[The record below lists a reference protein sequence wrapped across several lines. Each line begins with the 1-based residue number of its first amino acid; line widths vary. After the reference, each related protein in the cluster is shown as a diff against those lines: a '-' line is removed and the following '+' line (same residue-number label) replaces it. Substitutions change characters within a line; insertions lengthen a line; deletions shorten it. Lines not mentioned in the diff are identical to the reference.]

1 MSAGEGLDEAA
12 KDAADI
18 AAFFKSGFHRNEDM
32 KAIDVLPILK
42 EKVAFLSGGRDRR
55 GGPVLTFP
63 ARSNHDRIR
72 PEDLRRLIA
81 YLATIPSEEVARHGF
96 TVIVDMRGSKW
107 DSIKPLLKILQESF
121 PSCIHVALIIKPDNF
136 WQKQRTNFGSSKFE
150 FETVMVSLEG
160 LSKIVDPSQLTA
172 DFEGSLEYNH
182 DDWIEVRLSF
192 ETFASDA
199 ARALARLEEL
209 QDTLSQRDLPRD
221 LEGARRLMEEHA
233 ALKKRATKASVEE
246 LDSQGRR
253 LLQRLQPQTAGGGS
267 SSESGYGN
275 RSGGA
280 SGDSNDHHHGFHTH
294 VDAHNLVAKVT
305 GLLDKLHGTRQNLQ
319 QLWHM
324 RKLKL
329 DQCFQLRLFEQDA
342 EKMFDWIMHN
352 KGLFLTSYTEIG
364 GNHQH
369 AVELQTQH
377 NHFAMNCMNVYVNIN
392 RIMSVGNRLL
402 ESGHYA
408 SQQIQQ
414 ISGQLEQEWKA
425 FAAALDERSTLLE
438 MSASFHQK
446 SDAYMTKVEP
456 WCKACGE
463 GELPSEL
470 QDLEDTIHHHQGLY
484 EHITTAYSEV
494 SQDGKS
500 LLDKLQ
506 RPLTPGSA
514 DSLMASANYSKAVHH
529 VLDIIHEVLHH
540 QRQLENIW
548 QHRKVRLHQRLQLCV
563 FQQDVQQVLDWIENH
578 GEAFLSK
585 HTGVGKSLHRAR
597 ALQKRHED
605 FEEVAQNTYT
615 NADKLLEAAEQLAQ
629 TGECDPEEI
638 YQAAHQL
645 EDRIQDFVRRVEQ
658 RKVLLDMS
666 VAFHT
671 HVKELWTWLEELQ
684 KELLDDVYAESVEAV
699 QDLIKRFGQ
708 QQQTTLQAT
717 VNVIKEGEDLIQQLR
732 DSAISSNK
740 TPHNS
745 SMAHIESVLQQLD
758 EAQGQMEELFQERKI
773 KLELFLQLRIF
784 ERDAIDIISDLESW
798 NEELSQQMSDFDT
811 EDLTL
816 AEQRLQHHA
825 DKALTMNNLTFD
837 VIHQGQELL
846 QYVTEVQASGVELL
860 CDRDVDMA
868 TRVQDLLEFLHEK
881 QQELDLAA
889 EQHRR
894 HLEQCVQLRHL
905 QAEVK
910 QVLGWIRNGESM
922 LNAGLITASSLQEA
936 EQLQKEHE
944 QFQHAIEKTH
954 QSALQVQQKAE
965 ALLQANHYD
974 MDMIRDCAEKV
985 ADHWQQLMLKM
996 EDRLKLVNASVAFY
1010 KTSEQVCSVLESLEQ
1025 EYKREED
1032 WCGGADKL
1040 GPNSESDHVTP
1051 MISKHLEQKEAFLK
1065 ACTLARRNAD
1075 VFLKY
1080 LHRNSVNM
1088 PGMLSHVKAP
1098 ETQVKNILNELLQR
1112 ENRVLHFWTM
1122 RKRRLDQCQQ
1132 YVVFERSAKQ
1142 ALEWIHDTGEFYLS
1156 THTSTGSSI
1165 HHTQELLK
1173 EHEEFQITAKQTKER
1188 VKLLIQLAD
1197 GFCDKGHAHALEIK
1211 KWVSSVDKRYRDFSL
1226 RMDKYRTCLET
1237 ALGISSDSNKASKE
1251 LQLDIIP
1258 ASAPGSEVKLRDAAH
1273 ELNEEK
1279 RKSARRKEFIMA
1291 ELIQTEKAYVR
1302 DLRECMDTYLWEMTS
1317 GVEEIPPGIVNKE
1330 HIIFGNMQDLYE
1342 FHHNIFLKEL
1352 EKYEQLPEDV
1362 GHCFVT
1368 WADKFQMYVNYC
1380 KNKPDSTQLI
1390 LEHAG
1395 AYFDEIQQRH
1405 RLANSIS
1412 SYLIKP
1418 VQRITKYQLLLK
1430 ELLTCCEEGKGEIK
1444 DGLEV
1449 MLSVPKK
1456 ANDAMHLSMLD
1467 GFDGNIDSQG
1477 ELILQESFQVWDPK
1491 TLIRKGRDRHLFLFE
1506 MSLVFSKEVKDSNG
1520 RSKYLYKSKLFTS
1533 ELGVTEHVEGDP
1545 CKFALWVGRTP
1556 TSDNKIVLKASSIEN
1571 KQDWIK
1577 HIREVIQERTAH
1589 LRGALKE
1596 PIHIPKATTAKH
1608 KGRRDGEEL
1617 DSQGDASSQPDTI
1630 SIASRTSQNTLDSD
1644 KLSGGCEL
1652 TVVIHDFMASNGG
1665 SSGEL
1670 TVRRGQTVEVLERLH
1685 DKPDWCL
1692 VRTTDRSPAQEGIVP
1707 CSMLCIAH
1715 SRSSMEMEGL
1725 FNHKDTLSVS
1735 SNDALQPGS
1744 SQTLGP
1750 HSSPGPKRPGNTLR
1764 KWLTSP
1770 VRRLS
1775 SGKADGHVKKLA
1787 HKHKKNREGAR
1798 KNMDTM
1804 HGSQK
1809 DSDDSAATP
1818 QDETLEERMRNEGL
1832 SSGTLSK
1839 SSSSGMQ
1846 SCGEEE
1852 GEEGAD
1858 AVPLPPPMAIQQHSL
1873 LQPDSQD
1880 DKGDHTHQVHIWTC
1894 GISGPNSTM
1903 SASRLSARPS
1913 SSETPSA
1920 AELVSA
1926 IEELVKS
1933 KMSLEDRPS
1942 SLSVEQ
1948 GDSSSPSLNPSDNS
1962 LLSSSSPIDEMDER
1976 KSGFFKR
1983 RHYVLLELVETERDY
1998 VRDLGSVVEGYMSR
2012 MKEEGVP
2019 DDMRGKDKIVFGNIH
2034 QIYDWHKDFFLG
2046 ELEKCLEDP
2055 DRLAPLFVK
2064 QERRLHMYIVYCQ
2077 NKPKSEHIVSEYID
2091 TYFEDLKQ
2099 RLGHRLQITDLLI
2112 KPVQRIMKYQLLLK
2126 DLFKISKKAG
2136 VDTTELEK
2144 AVEVMCVVPKRCNDM
2159 MNVGRLQGFEGK
2171 IVAQGRLLLQDTFMV
2186 SDQDGGLLSR
2196 MKERRVFLF
2205 EQIVIF
2211 SEPLDKK
2218 KGFST
2223 PGYLFKNSI
2232 KVSWLGLEENA
2243 EDPCKF
2249 TLTSRSSSGN
2259 VERYTLHSTS
2269 PGVSQVWVHQVSQI
2283 LENQRN
2289 FLNALTS
2296 PIEYQRNHVGGGGPG
2311 GPPSSSSSSTG
2322 LPGGSSSNSTSGIG
2336 GGGGGGGS
2344 GGSGSSSSSL
2354 CGPRSRPSR
2363 IPQPSSRLPQPVHH
2377 HHPPGPE
2384 GPDRSAGMWS
2394 PCHPQSHP
2402 SNSYTDSTTNGELL
2416 ATEVPKMR
2424 RMENPHGSN
2433 NNSNRPSGNME
2444 ASVRSSLGS
2453 YDEAHKP
2460 LIPQMAVAP
2469 LNLALKSPRVGTVS
2483 PLISPHSP
2491 GEGGGGK
2498 EVFVPS
2504 SPAHKGTSFWASVPA
2519 MPPALSSRPGSFS
2532 YPSDNGGGGDSL
2544 GRGSHGTPSH
2554 HRHSTHS
2561 KDIDRMSTCSST
2573 SEQSINSTQSNGS
2586 ESSSSSSVSTMLVT
2600 QDYVAVKEDE
2610 ISVVQGEVVQM
2621 LASNQQNMFL
2631 VYRAANEHCPAAEG
2645 WIPGYVLGHTSSSVT
2660 PEHPEGTIKKSLS
2673 WHTALRI
2680 RRKSE
2685 KRDKEGR
2692 KLENGYRKSQDSLA
2706 NKVSVKLL
2714 NPNFIHDA
2722 PPEFLIPVSD
2732 VACES
2737 GDSVTLRCRVCGRPR
2752 ATIIWRGPDNNT
2764 LSNNGH
2770 YSITYSET
2778 EEATLRI
2785 LGVSVEDS
2793 GLYTCVATNAAGS
2806 VTSSASLRVSG
2817 TPDDGSEVLWKSSF
2831 ESHYT
2836 EITELGRGRF
2846 SVTKRCDQRGSKRT
2860 IAAKQVNKK
2869 LLRRE
2874 QVLQEIRL
2882 LQTLDHPNLVGL
2894 LDTYETTNSYILVLE
2909 MADQGRFLDYIVSWG
2924 NLTEEKVALYLRD
2937 ILEALHY
2944 LHSWRIAHLDLK
2956 PENIVVEHASS
2967 QPVIKLT
2974 DFGDAVQLSPSS
2986 SHIHPLLGSP
2996 EFSAPELVLGQPAS
3010 LMSDLW
3016 SLGVVTYVVLSGASP
3031 FLDESLEETCLN
3043 ICRLDFSFP
3052 DDYFQGVSAA
3062 ARDFVCLL
3070 LQSEPERR
3078 PSAAI
3083 CLQEPWL
3090 QPRGAMHRDGGQ
3102 PQGLPPSPNSHMS
3115 HLDTSRLIS
3124 FIERRKHQNDVRPI
3138 GTIKAFLHSRLLNH
3152 I

>member
-1 MSAGEGLDEAA
+1 MFVFSSVFL
-12 KDAADI
+12 
-18 AAFFKSGFHRNEDM
+18 GFHRNEDM

-55 GGPVLTFP
+55 GGPILTFP

-160 LSKIVDPSQLTA
+160 LTKIVDPSQLTA

-199 ARALARLEEL
+199 TRALARLEEL
-209 QDTLSQRDLPRD
+209 QETLSQRDLPRD

-246 LDSQGRR
+246 LDTQGRR
-253 LLQRLQPQTAGGGS
+253 LLQRLQSQIAGGGS
-267 SSESGYGN
+267 I
-275 RSGGA
+275 
-280 SGDSNDHHHGFHTH
+280 
-294 VDAHNLVAKVT
+294 T

-446 SDAYMTKVEP
+446 ADQYMSKVEP

-1173 EHEEFQITAKQTKER
+1173 EHEDFQITAKQTKER

-1237 ALGISSDSNKASKE
+1237 ALGISSDSNKASKD

-1258 ASAPGSEVKLRDAAH
+1258 ATAPGSEVKLRDAAH

-1395 AYFDEIQQRH
+1395 PYFDEIQQRH

-1520 RSKYLYKSKLFTS
+1520 HSKYLYKSKLFTS

-1556 TSDNKIVLKASSIEN
+1556 TSDNKIVLKVCSVNCLRQGVTIFMIL
-1571 KQDWIK
+1571 IK
-1577 HIREVIQERTAH
+1577 YTLNMIVSNFCLQSLKCIYLFVIDFCSLLPFQ
-1589 LRGALKE
+1589 
-1596 PIHIPKATTAKH
+1596 
-1608 KGRRDGEEL
+1608 
-1617 DSQGDASSQPDTI
+1617 
-1630 SIASRTSQNTLDSD
+1630 
-1644 KLSGGCEL
+1644 LSGGCEL
-1652 TVVIHDFMASNGG
+1652 TVVIHDFVASNGG

-1787 HKHKKNREGAR
+1787 HKHKKNRDGTR
-1798 KNMDTM
+1798 KNMDTIS
-1804 HGSQK
+1804 GSQK

-1880 DKGDHTHQVHIWTC
+1880 EK
-1894 GISGPNSTM
+1894 
-1903 SASRLSARPS
+1903 SASRLSARPN

-1962 LLSSSSPIDEMDER
+1962 LLSSSSPIDELDER
-1976 KSGFFKR
+1976 KSGFLKR

-2099 RLGHRLQITDLLI
+2099 RLGHRLQVTDLLI

-2126 DLFKISKKAG
+2126 DLLKVSKKAG
-2136 VDTTELEK
+2136 VETTELEK

-2159 MNVGRLQGFEGK
+2159 MNVGRLQGFDGK

-2243 EDPCKF
+2243 DDPCKF

-2259 VERYTLHSTS
+2259 LERYTLHSMS
-2269 PGVSQVWVHQVSQI
+2269 PGVSQVWIHQVGQI

-2289 FLNALTS
+2289 FLN
-2296 PIEYQRNHVGGGGPG
+2296 EYQRNHVGGSGPG
-2311 GPPSSSSSSTG
+2311 GPPSSSSSNSGG
-2322 LPGGSSSNSTSGIG
+2322 LPGGSSSNSTANMG

-2344 GGSGSSSSSL
+2344 GGSGGSSSSL

-2384 GPDRSAGMWS
+2384 GPDRSAGMWL
-2394 PCHPQSHP
+2394 PCHPQSLP
-2402 SNSYTDSTTNGELL
+2402 SNPYSDLTINGELL
-2416 ATEVPKMR
+2416 APDKLQTA
-2424 RMENPHGSN
+2424 G
-2433 NNSNRPSGNME
+2433 
-2444 ASVRSSLGS
+2444 
-2453 YDEAHKP
+2453 
-2460 LIPQMAVAP
+2460 IPQMAVAP
-2469 LNLALKSPRVGTVS
+2469 LNLPLKSPRIGTVA
-2483 PLISPHSP
+2483 PLITPQSP
-2491 GEGGGGK
+2491 GGGGGK
-2498 EVFVPS
+2498 EAFVSS
-2504 SPAHKGTSFWASVPA
+2504 SPAHKGNTFWAMVPGG
-2519 MPPALSSRPGSFS
+2519 PPSQASRPGSFS
-2532 YPSDNGGGGDSL
+2532 YPSDSVAGGESL

-2573 SEQSINSTQSNGS
+2573 SEQSIQSTQSNGS
-2586 ESSSSSSVSTMLVT
+2586 ETSSSSSVSTMLVT

-2645 WIPGYVLGHTSSSVT
+2645 WIPGFVLGHTSSSTT
-2660 PEHPEGTIKKSLS
+2660 PEVPEGTIKKSLS

-2692 KLENGYRKSQDSLA
+2692 KTENGYRKSQDSLA

-2714 NPNFIHDA
+2714 NPNFIYDA
-2722 PPEFLIPVSD
+2722 SPEFLIPVSD
-2732 VACES
+2732 VACEN
-2737 GDSVTLRCRVCGRPR
+2737 GDSVTLWCKVCGRPR
-2752 ATIIWRGPDNNT
+2752 ATVTWRGPENTT
-2764 LSNNGH
+2764 LSSNGH
-2770 YSITYSET
+2770 YSITFSET
-2778 EEATLRI
+2778 GEAALHI

-2793 GLYTCVATNAAGS
+2793 GVYTCVATNVAGS

-2817 TPDDGSEVLWKSSF
+2817 ETFLWKGSF

-2860 IAAKQVNKK
+2860 VAAKHVNKK

-2874 QVLQEIRL
+2874 QVVQEIRL
-2882 LQTLDHPNLVGL
+2882 LQTLDHPNLVKL
-2894 LDTYETTNSYILVLE
+2894 LDTYETANSYVLVLE
-2909 MADQGRFLDYIVSWG
+2909 MADQGRFMDYIVSWG

-2944 LHSWRIAHLDLK
+2944 LHGWGIAHLDLK
-2956 PENIVVEHASS
+2956 PENIVVEHASC

-2974 DFGDAVQLSPSS
+2974 DFGDAAQLSPPSPY
-2986 SHIHPLLGSP
+2986 IHPLLGSP
-2996 EFSAPELVLGQPAS
+2996 EFSAPEIVLGQPAS

-3016 SLGVVTYVVLSGASP
+3016 SLGVVTYVILSGASP

-3052 DDYFQGVSAA
+3052 EDYFQGVSPA
-3062 ARDFVCLL
+3062 ARDFVRLL
-3070 LQSEPERR
+3070 LQGEPERR
-3078 PSAAI
+3078 PSAAA

-3090 QPRGAMHRDGGQ
+3090 LPRA
-3102 PQGLPPSPNSHMS
+3102 

-3138 GTIKAFLHSRLLNH
+3138 GTIKAFLQSRLANH

>member
-1 MSAGEGLDEAA
+1 GGE
-12 KDAADI
+12 
-18 AAFFKSGFHRNEDM
+18 GFHRNEDM
-32 KAIDVLPILK
+32 KAIEVLPILK

-72 PEDLRRLIA
+72 QEDLRRLIA
-81 YLATIPSEEVARHGF
+81 YLAGIPSEEVSRHGF

-121 PSCIHVALIIKPDNF
+121 PSCIHIALIIKPDNF

-150 FETVMVSLEG
+150 FETIMVSLEG
-160 LSKIVDPSQLTA
+160 LTKVVDPSQLTP
-172 DFEGSLEYNH
+172 DFEGSLDYDHEE
-182 DDWIEVRLSF
+182 WIEVRVAF
-192 ETFASDA
+192 EDFMSNA
-199 ARALARLEEL
+199 ARILSRLEEL
-209 QDTLSQRDLPRD
+209 QDLVSQRELPSDLD
-221 LEGARRLMEEHA
+221 GSRRAMEEHA
-233 ALKKRATKASVEE
+233 SLKKKVTKAPVEE
-246 LDSQGRR
+246 LDAEGQR
-253 LLQRLQPQTAGGGS
+253 LLQRIQGGEKG
-267 SSESGYGN
+267 
-275 RSGGA
+275 R
-280 SGDSNDHHHGFHTH
+280 GDIQGL
-294 VDAHNLVAKVT
+294 APKVQA
-305 GLLDKLHGTRQNLQ
+305 LLDKLHATRQHLHQ
-319 QLWHM
+319 SWHM
-324 RKLKL
+324 RKVKL
-329 DQCFQLRLFEQDA
+329 DQCFQLRLFQQDA
-342 EKMFDWIMHN
+342 EKMFDWIVHN
-352 KGLFLTSYTEIG
+352 KGLFLTTYTEIG
-364 GNHQH
+364 PNHQH
-369 AVELQTQH
+369 VLELQTQH
-377 NHFAMNCMNVYVNIN
+377 NHFAMNCMNVYVNIS

-408 SQQIQQ
+408 TQQIQQ

-425 FAAALDERSTLLE
+425 FAAALDERSTLLD
-438 MSASFHQK
+438 MSANFHQK
-446 SDAYMTKVEP
+446 TDQYMSNMDS

-494 SQDGKS
+494 SQDGKA

-514 DSLMASANYSKAVHH
+514 DSLTSSANYSKAVHH

-548 QHRKVRLHQRLQLCV
+548 QHRKLRLHQRLQLCV

-671 HVKELWTWLEELQ
+671 HSKELWTWLEELQ

-699 QDLIKRFGQ
+699 QELIKRFGQ
-708 QQQTTLQAT
+708 QQQTTLQVT

-758 EAQGQMEELFQERKI
+758 EAQAQMEELFQERKI

-784 ERDAIDIISDLESW
+784 ERDAIDVISDLESW
-798 NEELSQQMSDFDT
+798 NEELSQQMNEFDT

-825 DKALTMNNLTFD
+825 DKALTMNNLTFH

-868 TRVQDLLEFLHEK
+868 TRVQDLLDFLHEK
-881 QQELDLAA
+881 QQELDAAA

-936 EQLQKEHE
+936 EQLQREHE

-985 ADHWQQLMLKM
+985 ASHWQQLMLKM

-1032 WCGGADKL
+1032 WCGGIDKL
-1040 GPNSESDHVTP
+1040 GPNSESDHVMP

-1088 PGMLSHVKAP
+1088 PGMLAHVKAP
-1098 ETQVKNILNELLQR
+1098 EQQVKNILNELLQR

-1156 THTSTGSSI
+1156 THTSTGSTI

-1197 GFCDKGHAHALEIK
+1197 GFCEKGHSHASEIQ
-1211 KWVSSVDKRYRDFSL
+1211 KWIASVDKRYRDFSL
-1226 RMDKYRTCLET
+1226 RMDKYRSCLEK
-1237 ALGISSDSNKASKE
+1237 ALGLSTDSNKASKD

-1258 ASAPGSEVKLRDAAH
+1258 ASAPGAEVKFRDANH

-1291 ELIQTEKAYVR
+1291 ELIQTEKTYVR
-1302 DLRECMDTYLWEMTS
+1302 DLRECMDTYLWEMSS

-1330 HIIFGNMQDLYE
+1330 HIIFGNMQDLLE

-1352 EKYEQLPEDV
+1352 EKYEQLPEEL

-1368 WADKFQMYVNYC
+1368 WADKFRMYVNYC

-1395 AYFDEIQQRH
+1395 TYFDEIQQRH
-1405 RLANSIS
+1405 RLANSLS

-1456 ANDAMHLSMLD
+1456 ANDAMHLSMLE
-1467 GFDGNIDSQG
+1467 GFDENIESQG

-1491 TLIRKGRDRHLFLFE
+1491 TLIRKGRERHLFLFE
-1506 MSLVFSKEVKDSNG
+1506 MSLIFSKDVKDSNG
-1520 RSKYLYKSKLFTS
+1520 RSKYLYKSKLMTS
-1533 ELGVTEHVEGDP
+1533 QLGVTEHVEGDP
-1545 CKFALWVGRTP
+1545 CKFALWLGRTP
-1556 TSDNKIVLKASSIEN
+1556 TSDNKIVLKASCIEN

-1577 HIREVIQERTAH
+1577 HVREVIQERTIL

-1596 PIHIPKATTAKH
+1596 PIHIPKATATKH
-1608 KGRRDGEEL
+1608 KGKRDGEDL

-1644 KLSGGCEL
+1644 KLSSGSEL
-1652 TVVIHDFMASNGG
+1652 TVVIHDFMASNG
-1665 SSGEL
+1665 SEL
-1670 TVRRGQTVEVLERLH
+1670 TVRRGQTVELVERPQ

-1692 VRTTDRSPAQEGIVP
+1692 VRTTDRSPAQEGLVP
-1707 CSMLCIAH
+1707 SSMLCIAH
-1715 SRSSMEMEGL
+1715 SRSSMEMEGI
-1725 FNHKDTLSVS
+1725 FNHKGKIESFLFPADWLFHSLTMFIFYFFLSIS
-1735 SNDALQPGS
+1735 LSRFLLS
-1744 SQTLGP
+1744 SQ
-1750 HSSPGPKRPGNTLR
+1750 
-1764 KWLTSP
+1764 
-1770 VRRLS
+1770 
-1775 SGKADGHVKKLA
+1775 
-1787 HKHKKNREGAR
+1787 
-1798 KNMDTM
+1798 
-1804 HGSQK
+1804 
-1809 DSDDSAATP
+1809 
-1818 QDETLEERMRNEGL
+1818 RMRNEGL

-1852 GEEGAD
+1852 GEEGPD
-1858 AVPLPPPMAIQQHSL
+1858 SVPLPPPMAIQQHSL
-1873 LQPDSQD
+1873 LHQDSQE
-1880 DKGDHTHQVHIWTC
+1880 DKAT
-1894 GISGPNSTM
+1894 
-1903 SASRLSARPS
+1903 SRLSGRPS

-1942 SLSVEQ
+1942 SLLVER
-1948 GDSSSPSLNPSDNS
+1948 GDSSSPSFNPSDNS
-1962 LLSSSSPIDEMDER
+1962 FLSSSSPIDEMGER
-1976 KSGFFKR
+1976 KTGFLKR

-1998 VRDLGSVVEGYMSR
+1998 VRDLGAVVEGYMSR
-2012 MKEEGVP
+2012 MREEGVP
-2019 DDMRGKDKIVFGNIH
+2019 DDMKGKDKIVFGNIQ

-2055 DRLAPLFVK
+2055 DRLAPLFIR

-2126 DLFKISKKAG
+2126 DFLKFSKKAG
-2136 VDTTELEK
+2136 LDTVESEK

-2159 MNVGRLQGFEGK
+2159 MNVGRLQGFDGK

-2218 KGFST
+2218 KGFSM

-2232 KVSWLGLEENA
+2232 KVSWLGLEESPDN
-2243 EDPCKF
+2243 DPCKF
-2249 TLTSRSSSGN
+2249 ILTSRSSTGSTEHY
-2259 VERYTLHSTS
+2259 VLHSS
-2269 PGVSQVWVHQVSQI
+2269 NRAVCQAWIQQISSI

-2296 PIEYQRNHVGGGGPG
+2296 PIEYQRNHVGASGLGG
-2311 GPPSSSSSSTG
+2311 PSSSG
-2322 LPGGSSSNSTSGIG
+2322 LPGGSSSSAMGPSC
-2336 GGGGGGGS
+2336 GS
-2344 GGSGSSSSSL
+2344 
-2354 CGPRSRPSR
+2354 RSRASR
-2363 IPQPSSRLPQPVHH
+2363 IPQPSSRLPQPVQHH
-2377 HHPPGPE
+2377 HAPA
-2384 GPDRSAGMWS
+2384 PDDHTSGTC
-2394 PCHPQSHP
+2394 PLPDQ
-2402 SNSYTDSTTNGELL
+2402 DLNGEVPRMRVLESTL
-2416 ATEVPKMR
+2416 KELREDTQSGTPIPRAT
-2424 RMENPHGSN
+2424 
-2433 NNSNRPSGNME
+2433 
-2444 ASVRSSLGS
+2444 
-2453 YDEAHKP
+2453 
-2460 LIPQMAVAP
+2460 VAP
-2469 LNLALKSPRVGTVS
+2469 LSLPLTKPRLKVPLPTLS
-2483 PLISPHSP
+2483 PLNPQNFTVQKGSP
-2491 GEGGGGK
+2491 
-2498 EVFVPS
+2498 
-2504 SPAHKGTSFWASVPA
+2504 FWAS
-2519 MPPALSSRPGSFS
+2519 MPVSPTGRPGS
-2532 YPSDNGGGGDSL
+2532 YTEQSDTLSRNQCQT
-2544 GRGSHGTPSH
+2544 R
-2554 HRHSTHS
+2554 RHSTHS
-2561 KDIDRMSTCSST
+2561 KELDRISTCSST
-2573 SEQSINSTQSNGS
+2573 SEQSLHSTHSNGS

-2600 QDYVAVKEDE
+2600 QDYVALKEDE
-2610 ISVVQGEVVQM
+2610 ISVYQGEVVQT

-2631 VYRAANEHCPAAEG
+2631 VFRAATEQGPAAEG
-2645 WIPGYVLGHTSSSVT
+2645 WIPGYVLGHTST
-2660 PEHPEGTIKKSLS
+2660 IIPDYPDGTLKKSSS
-2673 WHTALRI
+2673 WHTALRV

-2685 KRDKEGR
+2685 KREKEGR
-2692 KLENGYRKSQDSLA
+2692 KESKPENGYRKSRDGPA
-2706 NKVSVKLL
+2706 NKLL
-2714 NPNFIHDA
+2714 NPNYIYDV
-2722 PPEFLIPVSD
+2722 PPEFVIPLSEVVCD
-2732 VACES
+2732 R
-2737 GDSVTLRCRVCGRPR
+2737 GDSVTLRCKICGQPKASVC
-2752 ATIIWRGPDNNT
+2752 WRGPDQST
-2764 LSNNGH
+2764 LSNGGRYTLTH
-2770 YSITYSET
+2770 SET
-2778 EEATLRI
+2778 GEVTLRI
-2785 LGVSVEDS
+2785 SPAILDDS
-2793 GLYTCVATNAAGS
+2793 GTYTCIASNDVGS
-2806 VTSSASLRVSG
+2806 VTSTAYLRVLG
-2817 TPDDGSEVLWKSSF
+2817 TSCDGILWKDNF
-2831 ESHYT
+2831 ESLYT
-2836 EITELGRGRF
+2836 EVMELGRGRF
-2846 SVTKRCDQRGSKRT
+2846 AVTKWCEQRGNRRSV
-2860 IAAKQVNKK
+2860 AAKLVNKK
-2869 LLRRE
+2869 LMRRE
-2874 QVLQEIRL
+2874 HVVQELGVLQC
-2882 LQTLDHPNLVGL
+2882 LQHPHLVGL
-2894 LDTYETTNSYILVLE
+2894 LDTYETPASYVLILE
-2909 MADQGRFLDYIVSWG
+2909 IADQGRLLDYIVSWG
-2924 NLTEEKVALYLRD
+2924 NLTEEKVSLYLRD

-2944 LHSWRIAHLDLK
+2944 LHTCRIAHLDLK
-2956 PENIVVEHASS
+2956 PENVLIEQTSN
-2967 QPVIKLT
+2967 QPLVKLT
-2974 DFGDAVQLSPSS
+2974 DFGDAAHLSNTPY
-2986 SHIHPLLGSP
+2986 IHPLLGSP
-2996 EFSAPELVLGQPAS
+2996 EFSAPELVLGEPAA
-3010 LMSDLW
+3010 LASDLW
-3016 SLGVVTYVVLSGASP
+3016 SLGVLAYVMLSGASP
-3031 FLDESLEETCLN
+3031 FLDESVEETCLN

-3052 DDYFQGVSAA
+3052 EDYFRSVSQA
-3062 ARDFVCLL
+3062 ARDFVCDL
-3070 LQSEPERR
+3070 LQGEPCRR
-3078 PSAAI
+3078 PSAQV
-3083 CLQEPWL
+3083 CLREEPWL
-3090 QPRGAMHRDGGQ
+3090 QPNAASGAA
-3102 PQGLPPSPNSHMS
+3102 

-3124 FIERRKHQNDVRPI
+3124 FIERRKHQNDLRPVASFR
-3138 GTIKAFLHSRLLNH
+3138 AFLRSRLLSQT
-3152 I
+3152 

>member
-1 MSAGEGLDEAA
+1 MSSGEGEDTSKE
-12 KDAADI
+12 AADI
-18 AAFFKSGFHRNEDM
+18 AAFFKSECSLQKCEPKLELPNHPGFHRNEDM
-32 KAIDVLPILK
+32 KAVEVLPILK

-72 PEDLRRLIA
+72 QEDLRRLIG
-81 YLATIPSEEVARHGF
+81 YLAGIPSEEVSRHGF

-150 FETVMVSLEG
+150 FETIMVSLEG
-160 LSKIVDPSQLTA
+160 LTKVVDPSQLTP
-172 DFEGSLEYNH
+172 DFEGSLDYDHEE
-182 DDWIEVRLSF
+182 WIEVRVAF
-192 ETFASDA
+192 EEFTSNA
-199 ARALARLEEL
+199 ARILSRLEEL
-209 QDTLSQRDLPRD
+209 QDSVSQRELPSDLD
-221 LEGARRLMEEHA
+221 GSRRAIEEHA
-233 ALKKRATKASVEE
+233 SLKKKVTKAPVEE
-246 LDSQGRR
+246 LDTEGQH
-253 LLQRLQPQTAGGGS
+253 LLQRIQCGEKG
-267 SSESGYGN
+267 
-275 RSGGA
+275 R
-280 SGDSNDHHHGFHTH
+280 GDIQGL
-294 VDAHNLVAKVT
+294 APKVQA
-305 GLLDKLHGTRQNLQ
+305 LLDKLHATRQHLHQ
-319 QLWHM
+319 SWHM
-324 RKLKL
+324 RKVKL
-329 DQCFQLRLFEQDA
+329 DQCFQLRLFQQDA
-342 EKMFDWIMHN
+342 EKMFDWIVHN
-352 KGLFLTSYTEIG
+352 KGLFLTTYTEIG
-364 GNHQH
+364 ANHQH
-369 AVELQTQH
+369 VLELQTQH
-377 NHFAMNCMNVYVNIN
+377 NHFAMNCMNVYVNIS

-408 SQQIQQ
+408 TQQIQQ

-438 MSASFHQK
+438 MSANFHQK
-446 SDAYMTKVEP
+446 TDQYMSNMDS

-484 EHITTAYSEV
+484 EHITAAYSEV
-494 SQDGKS
+494 SQDGKA

-514 DSLMASANYSKAVHH
+514 DSLTASANYSKAVHH

-548 QHRKVRLHQRLQLCV
+548 QHRKLRLHQRLQLCV

-671 HVKELWTWLEELQ
+671 HSKELWTWLEELQ

-699 QDLIKRFGQ
+699 QELIKRFGQ
-708 QQQTTLQAT
+708 QQQTTLQVT

-758 EAQGQMEELFQERKI
+758 EAQAQMEELFQERKI

-784 ERDAIDIISDLESW
+784 ERDAIDVISDLESW
-798 NEELSQQMSDFDT
+798 NEELSQQMNEFDT

-825 DKALTMNNLTFD
+825 DKALTMNNLTFH

-868 TRVQDLLEFLHEK
+868 TRVQDLLDFLHEK
-881 QQELDLAA
+881 QQELDAAA

-936 EQLQKEHE
+936 EQLQREHE

-974 MDMIRDCAEKV
+974 MDMIRECAEKV
-985 ADHWQQLMLKM
+985 ASHWQQLMLKM

-1032 WCGGADKL
+1032 WCGGTDKL

-1051 MISKHLEQKEAFLK
+1051 MVSKHLEQKEAFLK

-1088 PGMLSHVKAP
+1088 PGMLAHVKAP
-1098 ETQVKNILNELLQR
+1098 EQQVKNILNELLQR

-1156 THTSTGSSI
+1156 THTSKGSTI

-1173 EHEEFQITAKQTKER
+1173 EHEDFQITAKQTKER

-1197 GFCDKGHAHALEIK
+1197 GFCEKGHAHANEIQ
-1211 KWVSSVDKRYRDFSL
+1211 KWVASVDKRYRDFSL
-1226 RMDKYRTCLET
+1226 RMDKYRSCLEK
-1237 ALGISSDSNKASKE
+1237 ALGLSTDSNKASKD

-1258 ASAPGSEVKLRDAAH
+1258 ASAPGAEVKLRDANH

-1368 WADKFQMYVNYC
+1368 WADKFRMYVNYC

-1395 AYFDEIQQRH
+1395 TYFDEIQQRH

-1456 ANDAMHLSMLD
+1456 ANDAMHLSMLE
-1467 GFDGNIDSQG
+1467 GFDENIESQG

-1491 TLIRKGRDRHLFLFE
+1491 TLIRKGRERHLFLFE
-1506 MSLVFSKEVKDSNG
+1506 MSLIFSKDVKDSNG
-1520 RSKYLYKSKLFTS
+1520 RSKYLYKSKLMTS

-1556 TSDNKIVLKASSIEN
+1556 TSDKIVLKASCIEN

-1577 HIREVIQERTAH
+1577 HVREVIQERTIH

-1596 PIHIPKATTAKH
+1596 PIPIPKATATKH
-1608 KGRRDGEEL
+1608 KGKRDGEDL

-1644 KLSGGCEL
+1644 KLSGGSEL
-1652 TVVIHDFMASNGG
+1652 TVVIHDFMASNG
-1665 SSGEL
+1665 SEL
-1670 TVRRGQTVEVLERLH
+1670 TVRRGQTVELVERPQ

-1692 VRTTDRSPAQEGIVP
+1692 VRTTDRSPAQEGLVP
-1707 CSMLCIAH
+1707 SSMLCIAH
-1715 SRSSMEMEGL
+1715 SRSSMEMEGI

-1735 SNDALQPGS
+1735 SNEGGLSGSATLQPGHL
-1744 SQTLGP
+1744 Q
-1750 HSSPGPKRPGNTLR
+1750 SSPGPKRPGNTLR

-1787 HKHKKNREGAR
+1787 HKHKKSRDVR
-1798 KNMDTM
+1798 KNAEA
-1804 HGSQK
+1804 GSQK

-1852 GEEGAD
+1852 GEEGPD
-1858 AVPLPPPMAIQQHSL
+1858 SVPLPPPMAIQQHSL
-1873 LQPDSQD
+1873 LHQDSQE
-1880 DKGDHTHQVHIWTC
+1880 DKATSH
-1894 GISGPNSTM
+1894 
-1903 SASRLSARPS
+1903 LRPS
-1913 SSETPSA
+1913 TSETPSA

-1942 SLSVEQ
+1942 SLPVQ
-1948 GDSSSPSLNPSDNS
+1948 RGDSTSPSCNPSDNS

-1976 KSGFFKR
+1976 KTGFLKR

-1998 VRDLGSVVEGYMSR
+1998 VRDLGAVVEGYMSR

-2019 DDMRGKDKIVFGNIH
+2019 DDMKGKDKIVFGNIH
-2034 QIYDWHKDFFLG
+2034 QIYDWHKDLFLG

-2055 DRLAPLFVK
+2055 DRLAPLFIR

-2126 DLFKISKKAG
+2126 DFLKFSKKAG
-2136 VDTTELEK
+2136 LDTVEIEK

-2159 MNVGRLQGFEGK
+2159 MNVGRLQGFDGK

-2218 KGFST
+2218 KGFSM

-2232 KVSWLGLEENA
+2232 KVSWLGLEESPDN
-2243 EDPCKF
+2243 DPCKF
-2249 TLTSRSSSGN
+2249 VLTSRSSAGSTEHY
-2259 VERYTLHSTS
+2259 VLHSS
-2269 PGVSQVWVHQVSQI
+2269 NRAVCLAWIQQISSI

-2296 PIEYQRNHVGGGGPG
+2296 PIEYQRNHVGASGLGG
-2311 GPPSSSSSSTG
+2311 PSSSG
-2322 LPGGSSSNSTSGIG
+2322 LPGGSSSSAMVPSC
-2336 GGGGGGGS
+2336 GS
-2344 GGSGSSSSSL
+2344 
-2354 CGPRSRPSR
+2354 RSRTSR
-2363 IPQPSSRLPQPVHH
+2363 IPQPSSRLPQPVQHH
-2377 HHPPGPE
+2377 HHAPA
-2384 GPDRSAGMWS
+2384 PDDRTSGMCPLPDQDLNGQVPRMRVLES
-2394 PCHPQSHP
+2394 PLKELREEAQSGTP
-2402 SNSYTDSTTNGELL
+2402 IPR
-2416 ATEVPKMR
+2416 AT
-2424 RMENPHGSN
+2424 
-2433 NNSNRPSGNME
+2433 
-2444 ASVRSSLGS
+2444 
-2453 YDEAHKP
+2453 
-2460 LIPQMAVAP
+2460 VAP
-2469 LNLALKSPRVGTVS
+2469 MSLTQTKPRLRVPSPILS
-2483 PLISPHSP
+2483 PLNPQNFTVQKGSP
-2491 GEGGGGK
+2491 
-2498 EVFVPS
+2498 
-2504 SPAHKGTSFWASVPA
+2504 FWAS
-2519 MPPALSSRPGSFS
+2519 MPVSPTGRPGS
-2532 YPSDNGGGGDSL
+2532 YTEQSDTLSRNQCQT
-2544 GRGSHGTPSH
+2544 R
-2554 HRHSTHS
+2554 RHSTHF
-2561 KDIDRMSTCSST
+2561 KELDHISTCSST
-2573 SEQSINSTQSNGS
+2573 SEQSLHSTHSNGS

-2600 QDYVAVKEDE
+2600 QDYVALKEDE
-2610 ISVVQGEVVQM
+2610 ISVYQGEVVQI

-2631 VYRAANEHCPAAEG
+2631 VFRAATEQGPAAEG
-2645 WIPGYVLGHTSSSVT
+2645 WIPGYVLGHTST
-2660 PEHPEGTIKKSLS
+2660 FIPDYADGTLKKSSS

-2692 KLENGYRKSQDSLA
+2692 KESKSENGYRKSRDGSA

-2714 NPNFIHDA
+2714 NPNYIYDA
-2722 PPEFLIPVSD
+2722 VPPEFVVPLIEVVCD
-2732 VACES
+2732 R
-2737 GDSVTLRCRVCGRPR
+2737 GDSVTLRCKICGQPKASVC
-2752 ATIIWRGPDNNT
+2752 WRGPDQST
-2764 LSNNGH
+2764 LSNGGRYTLTH
-2770 YSITYSET
+2770 SET
-2778 EEATLRI
+2778 GEVTLRI
-2785 LGVSVEDS
+2785 SPASLDDS
-2793 GLYTCVATNAAGS
+2793 GTYTCIASNDVGS
-2806 VTSSASLRVSG
+2806 VTSSAYLRVLG
-2817 TPDDGSEVLWKSSF
+2817 TSCDGILWKENF

-2836 EITELGRGRF
+2836 EVMELGRGRF
-2846 SVTKRCDQRGSKRT
+2846 AVTKWCEQRGSRRSV
-2860 IAAKQVNKK
+2860 AAKLVNKK
-2869 LLRRE
+2869 LMRRE
-2874 QVLQEIRL
+2874 QVVQELGVLQC
-2882 LQTLDHPNLVGL
+2882 LQHPHLVGL
-2894 LDTYETTNSYILVLE
+2894 LDTYETPASYVLILE
-2909 MADQGRFLDYIVSWG
+2909 IADQGRLLDYIVSWG
-2924 NLTEEKVALYLRD
+2924 NLTEEKVSLYLRD

-2944 LHSWRIAHLDLK
+2944 LHTCRIAHLDLK
-2956 PENIVVEHASS
+2956 PENVLIEQTST
-2967 QPVIKLT
+2967 QPLVKLT
-2974 DFGDAVQLSPSS
+2974 DFGDAAHLSNTPF
-2986 SHIHPLLGSP
+2986 IHPLLGSP
-2996 EFSAPELVLGQPAS
+2996 EFSAPELVLGEPAA
-3010 LMSDLW
+3010 LASDLW
-3016 SLGVVTYVVLSGASP
+3016 SLGVLAYVMLSGASP
-3031 FLDESLEETCLN
+3031 FLDESVEETCLN

-3052 DDYFQGVSAA
+3052 EDYFRGVSLA
-3062 ARDFVCLL
+3062 ARDLVCVL
-3070 LQSEPERR
+3070 LQVEPGRR
-3078 PSAAI
+3078 PSAQV
-3083 CLQEPWL
+3083 CLREQPWL
-3090 QPRGAMHRDGGQ
+3090 QPNAASGAAR
-3102 PQGLPPSPNSHMS
+3102 
-3115 HLDTSRLIS
+3115 LDTSRLIS
-3124 FIERRKHQNDVRPI
+3124 FIERRKHQNDLRPVASFR
-3138 GTIKAFLHSRLLNH
+3138 AFLRSRLLSQS
-3152 I
+3152 

>member
-1 MSAGEGLDEAA
+1 MSSGEGAEETTT
-12 KDAADI
+12 KDAGDV
-18 AAFFKSGFHRNEDM
+18 AAFFKTDGSLPKEAKGDGSSQIAGFRRNEEM
-32 KAIDVLPILK
+32 RAMEVLPILK

-63 ARSNHDRIR
+63 SRSNHDRIR
-72 PEDLRRLIA
+72 SDDLRRLIA
-81 YLATIPSEEVARHGF
+81 YLAGIPSEEVCKHGF

-150 FETVMVSLEG
+150 FETTMVSLEG
-160 LSKIVDPSQLTA
+160 LTKVVDPSQLTA
-172 DFEGSLEYNH
+172 DFDGSLDYNH
-182 DDWIEVRLSF
+182 EEWIEVRVAF
-192 ETFASDA
+192 EEFSGHATQM
-199 ARALARLEEL
+199 LTRLEEMQETVSRKDFP
-209 QDTLSQRDLPRD
+209 QDLD
-221 LEGARRLMEEHA
+221 GARRMIEEHA
-233 ALKKRATKASVEE
+233 TLKKKVIKAPIEE
-246 LDSQGRR
+246 LDTEGQR
-253 LLQRLQPQTAGGGS
+253 LLQRIQSNESFSNRNGGGS
-267 SSESGYGN
+267 SGGSGSSSS
-275 RSGGA
+275 SGGMCNA
-280 SGDSNDHHHGFHTH
+280 DTQG
-294 VDAHNLVAKVT
+294 LVPRIT
-305 GLLDKLHGTRQNLQ
+305 QLLDKLHSTRQHLHQ
-319 QLWHM
+319 AWHV
-324 RKLKL
+324 RKLQL

-352 KGLFLTSYTEIG
+352 KGLFLAGYTEIG
-364 GNHQH
+364 NNHPH
-369 AVELQTQH
+369 AMELQTQH

-408 SQQIQQ
+408 SQQIKQ
-414 ISGQLEQEWKA
+414 ISGQLEKEWKA

-446 SDAYMTKVEP
+446 CDQYMSNVDS

-463 GELPSEL
+463 VDLPSEL
-470 QDLEDTIHHHQGLY
+470 QDLEDGIHHHQGLY
-484 EHITTAYSEV
+484 EHITATYSEV
-494 SQDGKS
+494 SQDGKA

-514 DSLMASANYSKAVHH
+514 ESLTASANYSKAVHH

-708 QQQTTLQAT
+708 QQQTTLQVT

-745 SMAHIESVLQQLD
+745 SINHIESVLQQLD
-758 EAQGQMEELFQERKI
+758 EAQAQMEELFQERKI

-798 NEELSQQMSDFDT
+798 NEELTGQMNEFDT

-846 QYVTEVQASGVELL
+846 QYVNEVQASGVELL

-936 EQLQKEHE
+936 EQLQREHE

-974 MDMIRDCAEKV
+974 MDLIRECAENV
-985 ADHWQQLMLKM
+985 ASHWQQLMLKM

-1040 GPNSESDHVTP
+1040 GPNCETDHVSP

-1080 LHRNSVNM
+1080 MHRNSVNM

-1098 ETQVKNILNELLQR
+1098 EQQVKNILNELLQR
-1112 ENRVLHFWTM
+1112 ENRVLHFWTL

-1142 ALEWIHDTGEFYLS
+1142 
-1156 THTSTGSSI
+1156 
-1165 HHTQELLK
+1165 
-1173 EHEEFQITAKQTKER
+1173 QTKER

-1197 GFCDKGHAHALEIK
+1197 GFCEKGHSHAGEIK
-1211 KWVSSVDKRYRDFSL
+1211 KWVTAVDKRYRDFSL
-1226 RMDKYRTCLET
+1226 RMDKYRCSLEK
-1237 ALGISSDSNKASKE
+1237 ALGISSDSNKASKD

-1258 ASAPGSEVKLRDAAH
+1258 ATAPGSEVKLRDAAH

-1317 GVEEIPPGIVNKE
+1317 GVEEIPPGVINKE

-1395 AYFDEIQQRH
+1395 NYFDEIQQRH

-1449 MLSVPKK
+1449 MLSVPKR
-1456 ANDAMHLSMLD
+1456 ANDAMHLSMLE
-1467 GFDGNIDSQG
+1467 GFDENIESQG

-1491 TLIRKGRDRHLFLFE
+1491 TLIRKGRERHLFLFE
-1506 MSLVFSKEVKDSNG
+1506 MSLIFSKEVKDSNG
-1520 RSKYLYKSKLFTS
+1520 RSKYIYKSKLFTS

-1577 HIREVIQERTAH
+1577 HIREVIQERTIH

-1596 PIHIPKATTAKH
+1596 PIHIPKPTTSKHH
-1608 KGRRDGEEL
+1608 KGRGDREDL
-1617 DSQGDASSQPDTI
+1617 DSQGEGSSQPDTI
-1630 SIASRTSQNTLDSD
+1630 SLASRTSQNTLDSD
-1644 KLSGGCEL
+1644 KLSMTKDIFFFFSSPVAAEL
-1652 TVVIHDFMASNGG
+1652 TVVIHDFMASN
-1665 SSGEL
+1665 SNEL
-1670 TVRRGQTVEVLERLH
+1670 TVRRGQTVEVLERCH
-1685 DKPDWCL
+1685 ERPDWCL
-1692 VRTTDRSPAQEGIVP
+1692 VRTTDRSPALEGLVP
-1707 CSMLCIAH
+1707 CAMLCIAH
-1715 SRSSMEMEGL
+1715 SRSSMEMEGI
-1725 FNHKDTLSVS
+1725 FNHKDTLSVC
-1735 SNDALQPGS
+1735 SNDSIMPGSSATLQPGHGLS
-1744 SQTLGP
+1744 SHT
-1750 HSSPGPKRPGNTLR
+1750 SPGPKRPGNTLR

-1775 SGKADGHVKKLA
+1775 SGKADGHCEETRPQA
-1787 HKHKKNREGAR
+1787 
-1798 KNMDTM
+1798 
-1804 HGSQK
+1804 QK
-1809 DSDDSAATP
+1809 EPRDSDDSAATP
-1818 QDETLEERMRNEGL
+1818 QDETVEERVRNEGL

-1858 AVPLPPPMAIQQHSL
+1858 SVPLPPPMAIQQHSL
-1873 LQPDSQD
+1873 LQPESQD
-1880 DKGDHTHQVHIWTC
+1880 DKT
-1894 GISGPNSTM
+1894 S
-1903 SASRLSARPS
+1903 SRLSVRPS

-1933 KMSLEDRPS
+1933 KMALEDRPS

-1948 GDSSSPSLNPSDNS
+1948 GDSSSTSFNPSDNS
-1962 LLSSSSPIDEMDER
+1962 LLSSSSPTEEMDER
-1976 KSGFFKR
+1976 RSSMLKK

-1998 VRDLGSVVEGYMSR
+1998 VRDLSLVVEGYMSR
-2012 MKEEGVP
+2012 MREQGVP
-2019 DDMRGKDKIVFGNIH
+2019 DDMKGKDKTVFGNIN
-2034 QIYDWHKDFFLG
+2034 QIYDWHRDIFLG
-2046 ELEKCLEDP
+2046 ELEKCLEDS
-2055 DRLAPLFVK
+2055 DQLGPLFLK
-2064 QERRLHMYIVYCQ
+2064 HERKLNMYVVYCQ

-2091 TYFEDLKQ
+2091 TYFEDLRQQLRHK
-2099 RLGHRLQITDLLI
+2099 LQISDLLI

-2126 DLFKISKKAG
+2126 DFLKHSKKAG
-2136 VDTTELEK
+2136 LESVELEK
-2144 AVEVMCVVPKRCNDM
+2144 AVEVMCIVPKRCNDM
-2159 MNVGRLQGFEGK
+2159 MNVGRLQGFDGK

-2186 SDQDGGLLSR
+2186 SDPEGGHLGR

-2205 EQIVIF
+2205 EQLVIF
-2211 SEPLDKK
+2211 SEPLEKK
-2218 KGFST
+2218 KGFSL
-2223 PGYLFKNSI
+2223 PGFLYKNSI
-2232 KVSWLGLEENA
+2232 KISCLGLEENV
-2243 EDPCKF
+2243 EGDPCKF
-2249 TLTSRSSSGN
+2249 ILTSRAANASESF
-2259 VERYTLHSTS
+2259 VLHSS
-2269 PGVSQVWVHQVSQI
+2269 HPGVREVWTLQISQI
-2283 LENQRN
+2283 LESQRN

-2296 PIEYQRNHVGGGGPG
+2296 PLEYQRNHVDGSSGSRV
-2311 GPPSSSSSSTG
+2311 PSTAASA
-2322 LPGGSSSNSTSGIG
+2322 GGSSGPGVPPGVGVGNPQGGAVPSGSQ
-2336 GGGGGGGS
+2336 GGS
-2344 GGSGSSSSSL
+2344 
-2354 CGPRSRPSR
+2354 RRPSR
-2363 IPQPSSRLPQPVHH
+2363 IPQPSRLPQPLR
-2377 HHPPGPE
+2377 HHPGADPE
-2384 GPDRSAGMWS
+2384 GPSKMSGAKRPIQS
-2394 PCHPQSHP
+2394 PEDQAHTHTPRAMIGPLPATPGTKSRQGAVP
-2402 SNSYTDSTTNGELL
+2402 PVVPPL
-2416 ATEVPKMR
+2416 ATPVLSKD
-2424 RMENPHGSN
+2424 
-2433 NNSNRPSGNME
+2433 
-2444 ASVRSSLGS
+2444 SL
-2453 YDEAHKP
+2453 P
-2460 LIPQMAVAP
+2460 PP
-2469 LNLALKSPRVGTVS
+2469 P
-2483 PLISPHSP
+2483 PSP
-2491 GEGGGGK
+2491 GQKSGSGFWSSIPG
-2498 EVFVPS
+2498 
-2504 SPAHKGTSFWASVPA
+2504 SPA
-2519 MPPALSSRPGSFS
+2519 SRPGSFTFPGEAGEVPVRQNS
-2532 YPSDNGGGGDSL
+2532 NQIQT
-2544 GRGSHGTPSH
+2544 GSGSQT

-2561 KDIDRMSTCSST
+2561 KEADRMSTCSSA
-2573 SEQSINSTQSNGS
+2573 SEQSIQSTQSNGS

-2600 QDYVAVKEDE
+2600 QDYMAVKEDE
-2610 ISVVQGEVVQM
+2610 ISVIQGEVVQI

-2631 VYRAANEHCPAAEG
+2631 VFRAATDQGPAAEG
-2645 WIPGYVLGHTSSSVT
+2645 WIPGFVLGHTSAVV
-2660 PEHPEGTIKKSLS
+2660 PDCPEGPLKKSSS
-2673 WHTALRI
+2673 WHTSLRI

-2685 KRDKEGR
+2685 KKEKEAKKET
-2692 KLENGYRKSQDSLA
+2692 KLENGYRKSRDGLA

-2714 NPNFIHDA
+2714 NPNYIYDV
-2722 PPEFLIPVSD
+2722 PPEFLVPLAD
-2732 VACES
+2732 VTCDS
-2737 GDSVTLRCRVCGRPR
+2737 GESVTLRCKVCGRPR
-2752 ATIIWRGPDNNT
+2752 ATVAWKGPDQTNLAT
-2764 LSNNGH
+2764 NGRFSIA
-2770 YSITYSET
+2770 YSDTG
-2778 EEATLRI
+2778 EATLRI
-2785 LGVSVEDS
+2785 IGVASEDD
-2793 GLYTCVATNAAGS
+2793 GVYTCVATNELGS
-2806 VTSSASLRVSG
+2806 TTSSASLRVLAVS
-2817 TPDDGSEVLWKSSF
+2817 TDGIRVSWKDNF
-2831 ESHYT
+2831 EYHYT
-2836 EITELGRGRF
+2836 EVVELGRGRF
-2846 SVTKRCDQRGSKRT
+2846 SVVKCYDQRGTKRT
-2860 IAAKQVNKK
+2860 LAVKHVNKK
-2869 LLRRE
+2869 LMRRDR
-2874 QVLQEIRL
+2874 VTQELNLHMRV
-2882 LQTLDHPNLVGL
+2882 QHPNIICLV
-2894 LDTYETTNSYILVLE
+2894 DT
-2909 MADQGRFLDYIVSWG
+2909 ADQGRLLDYVVSWG
-2924 NLTEEKVALYLRD
+2924 NLTEEKAAYYLRD
-2937 ILEALHY
+2937 VLEALHY
-2944 LHSWRIAHLDLK
+2944 LHSRRIAHLDVK
-2956 PENIVVEHASS
+2956 PENLLVAQRSGGQVV
-2967 QPVIKLT
+2967 KLS
-2974 DFGDAVQLSPSS
+2974 DFGDAVQLNSS
-2986 SHIHPLLGSP
+2986 DYTHPLLGSP
-2996 EFSAPELVLGQPAS
+2996 EFASPELVLGEPVS
-3010 LMSDLW
+3010 LTSDMW
-3016 SLGVVTYVVLSGASP
+3016 SLGVVTYVLLSGASP
-3031 FLDESLEETCLN
+3031 FLDESAEETCLN

-3052 DDYFQGVSAA
+3052 RDYFQGVSQA
-3062 ARDFVCLL
+3062 ARDFICLL
-3070 LQSEPERR
+3070 LRTNPSQR
-3078 PSAAI
+3078 PSAAL

-3090 QPRGAMHRDGGQ
+3090 QARPADEQTGTEGC
-3102 PQGLPPSPNSHMS
+3102 
-3115 HLDTSRLIS
+3115 LDTSRLIS
-3124 FIERRKHQNDVRPI
+3124 FIDRRKHQTDARAI
-3138 GTIKAFLHSRLLNH
+3138 SGIRSIIQGRLQLQA
-3152 I
+3152 

>member
-1 MSAGEGLDEAA
+1 MSSGEGEDTSKE
-12 KDAADI
+12 AADI
-18 AAFFKSGFHRNEDM
+18 AAFFKSECSLPKCEPKLELPSHTGFHRNEDM
-32 KAIDVLPILK
+32 KAIEVLPILK

-72 PEDLRRLIA
+72 QEDLRRLIA
-81 YLATIPSEEVARHGF
+81 YLAGIPSEEVSRHGF

-150 FETVMVSLEG
+150 FETIMVSLEG
-160 LSKIVDPSQLTA
+160 LTKVVDPSQLTP
-172 DFEGSLEYNH
+172 DFEGSLDYDHEE
-182 DDWIEVRLSF
+182 WIEVRVAF
-192 ETFASDA
+192 EDFTSNA
-199 ARALARLEEL
+199 ARILSRLEEL
-209 QDTLSQRDLPRD
+209 QDLVSQRELPSDLD
-221 LEGARRLMEEHA
+221 GSRRAMEEHA
-233 ALKKRATKASVEE
+233 SLKKKVTKAPVEE
-246 LDSQGRR
+246 LDTEGQR
-253 LLQRLQPQTAGGGS
+253 LLQRIQC
-267 SSESGYGN
+267 
-275 RSGGA
+275 
-280 SGDSNDHHHGFHTH
+280 GDKGRGDIQGL
-294 VDAHNLVAKVT
+294 APKVQA
-305 GLLDKLHGTRQNLQ
+305 LLDKLHATRQHLHQ
-319 QLWHM
+319 SWHM
-324 RKLKL
+324 RKVKL
-329 DQCFQLRLFEQDA
+329 DQCFQLRLFQQDA
-342 EKMFDWIMHN
+342 EKMFDWIVHN
-352 KGLFLTSYTEIG
+352 KGLFLTTYTEIG
-364 GNHQH
+364 ANHQH
-369 AVELQTQH
+369 VLELQTQH
-377 NHFAMNCMNVYVNIN
+377 NHFAMNCMNVYVNIS

-408 SQQIQQ
+408 TQQIQQ

-438 MSASFHQK
+438 MSANFHQK
-446 SDAYMTKVEP
+446 TDQYMSNMDS

-484 EHITTAYSEV
+484 EHITAAYSEV
-494 SQDGKS
+494 SQDGKA

-514 DSLMASANYSKAVHH
+514 DSLTASANYSKAVHH

-548 QHRKVRLHQRLQLCV
+548 QHRKLRLHQRLQLCV

-671 HVKELWTWLEELQ
+671 HSKELWTWLEELQ

-699 QDLIKRFGQ
+699 QELIKRFGQ
-708 QQQTTLQAT
+708 QQQTTLQVT

-758 EAQGQMEELFQERKI
+758 EAQAQMEELFQERKI

-784 ERDAIDIISDLESW
+784 ERDAIDVISDLESW
-798 NEELSQQMSDFDT
+798 NEELSQQMNEFDT

-825 DKALTMNNLTFD
+825 DKALTMNNLTFH

-868 TRVQDLLEFLHEK
+868 TRVQDLLDFLHEK
-881 QQELDLAA
+881 QQELDAAA

-936 EQLQKEHE
+936 EQLQREHE

-985 ADHWQQLMLKM
+985 ASHWQQLMLKM

-1032 WCGGADKL
+1032 WCGGTDKL

-1088 PGMLSHVKAP
+1088 PGMLAHVKAP
-1098 ETQVKNILNELLQR
+1098 EQQVKNILNELLQR

-1156 THTSTGSSI
+1156 THTSTGSTI

-1197 GFCDKGHAHALEIK
+1197 GFCEKGHAHASEIQ
-1211 KWVSSVDKRYRDFSL
+1211 KWVASVDKRYRDFSL
-1226 RMDKYRTCLET
+1226 RMDKYRSCLEK
-1237 ALGISSDSNKASKE
+1237 ALGLSTDSNKASKD

-1258 ASAPGSEVKLRDAAH
+1258 ASAPGAEVKLRDANH

-1395 AYFDEIQQRH
+1395 TYFDEIQQRH

-1449 MLSVPKK
+1449 MLSVPKR
-1456 ANDAMHLSMLD
+1456 ANDAMHLSMLE
-1467 GFDGNIDSQG
+1467 GFDENIESQG

-1491 TLIRKGRDRHLFLFE
+1491 TLIRKGRERHLFLFE
-1506 MSLVFSKEVKDSNG
+1506 MSLIFSKDVKDSNG
-1520 RSKYLYKSKLFTS
+1520 RSKYLYKSKLMTS

-1556 TSDNKIVLKASSIEN
+1556 TSDNKIVLKASCIEN

-1577 HIREVIQERTAH
+1577 HVREVIQERTIH

-1596 PIHIPKATTAKH
+1596 PIHIPKATATKH
-1608 KGRRDGEEL
+1608 KGKRDGEDL

-1644 KLSGGCEL
+1644 KLSGGSEL
-1652 TVVIHDFMASNGG
+1652 TVVIHDFMASNG
-1665 SSGEL
+1665 SEL
-1670 TVRRGQTVEVLERLH
+1670 TVRRGQTVELVERPQ

-1692 VRTTDRSPAQEGIVP
+1692 VRTTDRSPAQEGLVP
-1707 CSMLCIAH
+1707 SSMLCIAH
-1715 SRSSMEMEGL
+1715 SRSSMEMEGI

-1735 SNDALQPGS
+1735 SNEGGLSGSATLQPS
-1744 SQTLGP
+1744 HLQ
-1750 HSSPGPKRPGNTLR
+1750 SSPGPKRPGNTLR

-1787 HKHKKNREGAR
+1787 HKHKKSRDVR
-1798 KNMDTM
+1798 KNADA
-1804 HGSQK
+1804 GSQK

-1818 QDETLEERMRNEGL
+1818 QDETIEERMRNEGL

-1852 GEEGAD
+1852 GEEGPD
-1858 AVPLPPPMAIQQHSL
+1858 SVPLPPPMAIQQHSL
-1873 LQPDSQD
+1873 LHQESQE
-1880 DKGDHTHQVHIWTC
+1880 DKAT
-1894 GISGPNSTM
+1894 
-1903 SASRLSARPS
+1903 SRLSGRPS

-1942 SLSVEQ
+1942 SLPVER
-1948 GDSSSPSLNPSDNS
+1948 GDSSSPSCNPSDNS

-1976 KSGFFKR
+1976 KTGFLKR

-1998 VRDLGSVVEGYMSR
+1998 VRDLGAVVEGYMSR

-2019 DDMRGKDKIVFGNIH
+2019 DDMKGKDKIVFGNIH

-2055 DRLAPLFVK
+2055 DRLAPLFIR

-2126 DLFKISKKAG
+2126 DFLKFSKKAG
-2136 VDTTELEK
+2136 LDTVELEK

-2159 MNVGRLQGFEGK
+2159 MNVGRLQGFDGK
-2171 IVAQGRLLLQDTFMV
+2171 IVAQGRLILQDTFMV

-2218 KGFST
+2218 KGFSM

-2232 KVSWLGLEENA
+2232 KVSWLGLEESPDS
-2243 EDPCKF
+2243 DPCKF
-2249 TLTSRSSSGN
+2249 ILTSRSSTGSTEHY
-2259 VERYTLHSTS
+2259 VLHSS
-2269 PGVSQVWVHQVSQI
+2269 NRAVCQVWIQQISSI

-2296 PIEYQRNHVGGGGPG
+2296 PIEYQRNHVGASSLGG
-2311 GPPSSSSSSTG
+2311 PSSSG
-2322 LPGGSSSNSTSGIG
+2322 LPGGSSSSAMGPSC
-2336 GGGGGGGS
+2336 GS
-2344 GGSGSSSSSL
+2344 
-2354 CGPRSRPSR
+2354 RSRASR
-2363 IPQPSSRLPQPVHH
+2363 IPQPSSRLPQPVQHH
-2377 HHPPGPE
+2377 HAPA
-2384 GPDRSAGMWS
+2384 PDDRTSGTC
-2394 PCHPQSHP
+2394 PLPDQ
-2402 SNSYTDSTTNGELL
+2402 DLNGE
-2416 ATEVPKMR
+2416 VPRMR
-2424 RMENPHGSN
+2424 VLESPLKELREDTQ
-2433 NNSNRPSGNME
+2433 SGT
-2444 ASVRSSLGS
+2444 
-2453 YDEAHKP
+2453 
-2460 LIPQMAVAP
+2460 LIPRATVTPLSLTLTKPRLRVPSPILSP
-2469 LNLALKSPRVGTVS
+2469 LNPQNFTVQKGSP
-2483 PLISPHSP
+2483 
-2491 GEGGGGK
+2491 
-2498 EVFVPS
+2498 
-2504 SPAHKGTSFWASVPA
+2504 FWASIPVSPTG
-2519 MPPALSSRPGSFS
+2519 RPGS
-2532 YPSDNGGGGDSL
+2532 YTEQSDTLSRNQCQT
-2544 GRGSHGTPSH
+2544 R
-2554 HRHSTHS
+2554 RHSAHS
-2561 KDIDRMSTCSST
+2561 KELDRISTCSST
-2573 SEQSINSTQSNGS
+2573 SEQSLHSTHSNGS

-2600 QDYVAVKEDE
+2600 QDYVALKEDE
-2610 ISVVQGEVVQM
+2610 ISVYQGEVVQI

-2631 VYRAANEHCPAAEG
+2631 VFRAATEQGPAAEG
-2645 WIPGYVLGHTSSSVT
+2645 WIPGYVLGHTST
-2660 PEHPEGTIKKSLS
+2660 IIPDYPDGTLKKSSS

-2685 KRDKEGR
+2685 KRDKDGR
-2692 KLENGYRKSQDSLA
+2692 KESKPENGYRKSRDGSA

-2714 NPNFIHDA
+2714 NPNYIYDV
-2722 PPEFLIPVSD
+2722 PPEFVVPLSEMVCD
-2732 VACES
+2732 R
-2737 GDSVTLRCRVCGRPR
+2737 GDSVTLRCKICGQPKASVC
-2752 ATIIWRGPDNNT
+2752 WRGPDQST
-2764 LSNNGH
+2764 LSNGGRH
-2770 YSITYSET
+2770 TITHSET
-2778 EEATLRI
+2778 GEVTLRI
-2785 LGVSVEDS
+2785 SPATLDDS
-2793 GLYTCVATNAAGS
+2793 GTYTCIASNDVGS
-2806 VTSSASLRVSG
+2806 VTSSAYLRVLGASC
-2817 TPDDGSEVLWKSSF
+2817 DGILWKDNF
-2831 ESHYT
+2831 ESLYT
-2836 EITELGRGRF
+2836 EVMELGRGRF
-2846 SVTKRCDQRGSKRT
+2846 AVTKWCEQRGSRRSV
-2860 IAAKQVNKK
+2860 AAKLVNKK
-2869 LLRRE
+2869 LMRRE
-2874 QVLQEIRL
+2874 QVVQELGVLQC
-2882 LQTLDHPNLVGL
+2882 LQHPHLVGL
-2894 LDTYETTNSYILVLE
+2894 LDTYETPASYVLILE
-2909 MADQGRFLDYIVSWG
+2909 IADQGRLLDYIVSWG
-2924 NLTEEKVALYLRD
+2924 NLTEEKVSLYLRD

-2944 LHSWRIAHLDLK
+2944 LHTCRIAHLDLK
-2956 PENIVVEHASS
+2956 PENVLIEQTST
-2967 QPVIKLT
+2967 QPLVKLT
-2974 DFGDAVQLSPSS
+2974 DFGDAAHLSNTPY
-2986 SHIHPLLGSP
+2986 IHPLLGSP
-2996 EFSAPELVLGQPAS
+2996 EFSAPELVLGEPAA
-3010 LMSDLW
+3010 LASDLW
-3016 SLGVVTYVVLSGASP
+3016 SLGVLAYVMLSGASP
-3031 FLDESLEETCLN
+3031 FLDESVEETCLN

-3052 DDYFQGVSAA
+3052 EDYFRGVSQA
-3062 ARDFVCLL
+3062 ARDFVCIL
-3070 LQSEPERR
+3070 LQGEPCRR
-3078 PSAAI
+3078 PSAQV
-3083 CLQEPWL
+3083 CLREEPWL
-3090 QPRGAMHRDGGQ
+3090 QPNMASAAAR
-3102 PQGLPPSPNSHMS
+3102 
-3115 HLDTSRLIS
+3115 LDTSRLIS
-3124 FIERRKHQNDVRPI
+3124 FIERRKHQNDLRPVASFR
-3138 GTIKAFLHSRLLNH
+3138 AFLRSRLLSQT
-3152 I
+3152 

>member
-1 MSAGEGLDEAA
+1 MSAG
-12 KDAADI
+12 DADDASRDGGADI
-18 AAFFKSGFHRNEDM
+18 AAFFKSDCALPKCEPKLDLAGHTGFNRNEEM
-32 KAIDVLPILK
+32 KAIEVLPILK

-72 PEDLRRLIA
+72 QEDLRRLIA
-81 YLATIPSEEVARHGF
+81 YLAGIPSEEVSRHGF

-150 FETVMVSLEG
+150 FETIMVSLDG
-160 LSKIVDPSQLTA
+160 LSKMVDPSQLTT
-172 DFEGSLEYNH
+172 DFDGSLEYNH
-182 DDWIEVRLSF
+182 EEWIEVRLAF
-192 ETFASDA
+192 EEFTSNA
-199 ARALARLEEL
+199 ARVLGRLEEL
-209 QDTLSQRDLPRD
+209 QGIVSQRELPSDLD
-221 LEGARRLMEEHA
+221 GARRSIEEHA
-233 ALKKRATKASVEE
+233 SLKKRVTKAPVEE
-246 LDSQGRR
+246 LDTEGQR
-253 LLQRLQPQTAGGGS
+253 LLQRIK
-267 SSESGYGN
+267 
-275 RSGGA
+275 
-280 SGDSNDHHHGFHTH
+280 SGDRGRGDVQGL
-294 VDAHNLVAKVT
+294 APKVSA
-305 GLLDKLHGTRQNLQ
+305 LLDKLHAARQHLHQ
-319 QLWHM
+319 AWHM

-342 EKMFDWIMHN
+342 EKMFDWIVHN

-364 GNHQH
+364 ANHQH
-369 AVELQTQH
+369 ILELQTQH
-377 NHFAMNCMNVYVNIN
+377 NHFAANCMNVYVNIS

-402 ESGHYA
+402 EAGHYA
-408 SQQIQQ
+408 ALQIQQ
-414 ISGQLEQEWKA
+414 LSAQLEQEWKA

-438 MSASFHQK
+438 MSANFHQK
-446 SDAYMTKVEP
+446 TDQYMSNVEP

-484 EHITTAYSEV
+484 EHISAAYSEV
-494 SQDGKS
+494 SQDGKA

-514 DSLMASANYSKAVHH
+514 DSLTASANYTKAVNH

-548 QHRKVRLHQRLQLCV
+548 QHRKLRLHQRLQLCV

-671 HVKELWTWLEELQ
+671 HGKELWTWLEELQ

-699 QDLIKRFGQ
+699 QELIKRFGQ
-708 QQQTTLQAT
+708 QQQTTLQVT

-758 EAQGQMEELFQERKI
+758 EAQARMEELFQERKI

-784 ERDAIDIISDLESW
+784 ERDAIDVISDLESW
-798 NEELSQQMSDFDT
+798 NEELSQQMGEFDT

-816 AEQRLQHHA
+816 AEQRLQLHA
-825 DKALTMNNLTFD
+825 DKALTMNNLNFH

-868 TRVQDLLEFLHEK
+868 TRVQDLLDFLHEK
-881 QQELDLAA
+881 QQELDAAA

-936 EQLQKEHE
+936 EQLQREHE

-985 ADHWQQLMLKM
+985 ASHWQQLMLKM

-1032 WCGGADKL
+1032 WCGGSDKL

-1088 PGMLSHVKAP
+1088 PGMLAQIKAP
-1098 ETQVKNILNELLQR
+1098 EQQVKNILNELLQR

-1197 GFCDKGHAHALEIK
+1197 GFCEKGHAHACEIK
-1211 KWVSSVDKRYRDFSL
+1211 KWVTSVDKRYRDFSL
-1226 RMDKYRTCLET
+1226 RMEKYRSSLEK
-1237 ALGISSDSNKASKE
+1237 ALGISSDSNKSKD
-1251 LQLDIIP
+1251 LQLDIIS
-1258 ASAPGSEVKLRDAAH
+1258 ASAPGAEVKLRDANH

-1279 RKSARRKEFIMA
+1279 RRSARRKEFIMA

-1302 DLRECMDTYLWEMTS
+1302 DLRECLDTYLWEMTS
-1317 GVEEIPPGIVNKE
+1317 GVEEIPAGIVNRE

-1368 WADKFQMYVNYC
+1368 WAEKFQMYVNYC

-1390 LEHAG
+1390 LDHAG
-1395 AYFDEIQQRH
+1395 PYFDEIQQRH

-1456 ANDAMHLSMLD
+1456 ANDAMHLSMLE
-1467 GFDGNIDSQG
+1467 GFDENIESQG
-1477 ELILQESFQVWDPK
+1477 ELILQDTFQVWDPK
-1491 TLIRKGRDRHLFLFE
+1491 TLFRKGRDRHLFLFE
-1506 MSLVFSKEVKDSNG
+1506 MSLIFSKDVKDSNG
-1520 RSKYLYKSKLFTS
+1520 RSKYLYKSKLMTS

-1556 TSDNKIVLKASSIEN
+1556 TSDNKIVLKASSLEN
-1571 KQDWIK
+1571 KQEWIK
-1577 HIREVIQERTAH
+1577 NVREVIQERTIH

-1596 PIHIPKATTAKH
+1596 PIHIPKTTSSKH
-1608 KGRRDGEEL
+1608 KGRREGEDL

-1652 TVVIHDFMASNGG
+1652 TVVIHDFMAANG
-1665 SSGEL
+1665 SEL
-1670 TVRRGQTVEVLERLH
+1670 TVRRGQTVELLERPQ
-1685 DKPDWCL
+1685 DKPEWCL
-1692 VRTTDRSPAQEGIVP
+1692 VRTTDRCPAQEGLVP
-1707 CSMLCIAH
+1707 IATLCIAH

-1735 SNDALQPGS
+1735 SNEGGLSGSATLQPGHL
-1744 SQTLGP
+1744 QG
-1750 HSSPGPKRPGNTLR
+1750 SPGVKRPGNTLR

-1775 SGKADGHVKKLA
+1775 SGKADGHAKKLA
-1787 HKHKKNREGAR
+1787 HKHKKTRDMR
-1798 KNMDTM
+1798 KNADG
-1804 HGSQK
+1804 GSQK

-1858 AVPLPPPMAIQQHSL
+1858 SVPLPPPMPIQQHSL
-1873 LQPDSQD
+1873 LHQDSQE
-1880 DKGDHTHQVHIWTC
+1880 DKG
-1894 GISGPNSTM
+1894 S
-1903 SASRLSARPS
+1903 SRLSGRPG
-1913 SSETPSA
+1913 SSETPTA

-1942 SLSVEQ
+1942 SLSVDRA
-1948 GDSSSPSLNPSDNS
+1948 DSSSPSCNPSDNS
-1962 LLSSSSPIDEMDER
+1962 LLSSSSPVDEMEER
-1976 KSGFFKR
+1976 RSAFLKK
-1983 RHYVLLELVETERDY
+1983 RHYVLLELVETEKDY
-1998 VRDLGSVVEGYMSR
+1998 VRDLGAVVEGYMSR

-2019 DDMRGKDKIVFGNIH
+2019 DDMKGKDKIVFGNIH
-2034 QIYDWHKDFFLG
+2034 QIFDWHKDFFLS
-2046 ELEKCLEDP
+2046 ELQKCLEDP
-2055 DRLAPLFVK
+2055 DRLAPLFIK

-2126 DLFKISKKAG
+2126 DFLKLSKKAG
-2136 VDTTELEK
+2136 VDTAELEK

-2159 MNVGRLQGFEGK
+2159 MNVGRLQGFDGK

-2218 KGFST
+2218 KGFSM

-2232 KVSWLGLEENA
+2232 KVSWLGLEESSDS
-2243 EDPCKF
+2243 DPCKL
-2249 TLTSRSSSGN
+2249 TLTSRSSTGGN
-2259 VERYTLHSTS
+2259 ERYVLHSSS
-2269 PGVSQVWVHQVSQI
+2269 PAVCQTWVHQISSI

-2296 PIEYQRNHVGGGGPG
+2296 PIEYQRNHVGASGPG
-2311 GPPSSSSSSTG
+2311 GPSSSGFPGGSSSSSS
-2322 LPGGSSSNSTSGIG
+2322 S
-2336 GGGGGGGS
+2336 
-2344 GGSGSSSSSL
+2344 
-2354 CGPRSRPSR
+2354 RSRSSR
-2363 IPQPSSRLPQPVHH
+2363 IPQPSSRLPQPVQH
-2377 HHPPGPE
+2377 HHPPGPD
-2384 GPDRSAGMWS
+2384 G
-2394 PCHPQSHP
+2394 
-2402 SNSYTDSTTNGELL
+2402 
-2416 ATEVPKMR
+2416 
-2424 RMENPHGSN
+2424 
-2433 NNSNRPSGNME
+2433 
-2444 ASVRSSLGS
+2444 RSSGTCPSAEGS
-2453 YDEAHKP
+2453 PVPRATVVPMSLAIPRPRAGLPSP
-2460 LIPQMAVAP
+2460 L
-2469 LNLALKSPRVGTVS
+2469 LSPVS
-2483 PLISPHSP
+2483 PQNSTP
-2491 GEGGGGK
+2491 K
-2498 EVFVPS
+2498 VPT
-2504 SPAHKGTSFWASVPA
+2504 PFWASVPA
-2519 MPPALSSRPGSFS
+2519 PSPTGRPPGSCTERDEPPA
-2532 YPSDNGGGGDSL
+2532 
-2544 GRGSHGTPSH
+2544 SHRR
-2554 HRHSTHS
+2554 RHSSHS
-2561 KDIDRMSTCSST
+2561 KEADRISTCSSA
-2573 SEQSINSTQSNGS
+2573 SEQSLLSTHSNGS

-2610 ISVVQGEVVQM
+2610 ISVFQGEVVQI

-2631 VYRAANEHCPAAEG
+2631 VFRAGTEQGPAAEG
-2645 WIPGYVLGHTSSSVT
+2645 WIPGVVLGHTSGSTTDCTDTSL
-2660 PEHPEGTIKKSLS
+2660 KKSSS

-2685 KRDKEGR
+2685 KREKEGR
-2692 KLENGYRKSQDSLA
+2692 RESRQENGQRRSREIPA

-2714 NPNFIHDA
+2714 NPNYIYDA
-2722 PPEFLIPVSD
+2722 APEFLVPLGEVLS
-2732 VACES
+2732 ES
-2737 GDSVTLRCRVCGRPR
+2737 GESVTLRCKICAQPKASV
-2752 ATIIWRGPDNNT
+2752 TWRGPDQVVLTDGGRFKLAHSETGEVT
-2764 LSNNGH
+2764 LSI
-2770 YSITYSET
+2770 SSVT
-2778 EEATLRI
+2778 
-2785 LGVSVEDS
+2785 VEDS
-2793 GLYTCVATNAAGS
+2793 GSYTCIATNDVGS
-2806 VTSSASLRVSG
+2806 VTSSACLRVQG
-2817 TPDDGSEVLWKSSF
+2817 TCSDGILWKENF
-2831 ESHYT
+2831 ESLYT
-2836 EITELGRGRF
+2836 EVMELGRGRF
-2846 SVTKRCDQRGSKRT
+2846 AVTKWCEQRGTRRSV
-2860 IAAKQVNKK
+2860 AAKLVNKK
-2869 LLRRE
+2869 LMRRE
-2874 QVLQEIRL
+2874 QVVRELNILQC
-2882 LQTLDHPNLVGL
+2882 LQHPLLVGL
-2894 LDTYETTNSYILVLE
+2894 LDTFETPTSFVLVLE
-2909 MADQGRFLDYIVSWG
+2909 MADQGRLLDYIVSWG

-2937 ILEALHY
+2937 ILEALQY
-2944 LHSWRIAHLDLK
+2944 LHTCRIAHLDLK
-2956 PENIVVEHASS
+2956 PENVVVEQTST
-2967 QPVIKLT
+2967 QPVVKLT
-2974 DFGDAVQLSPSS
+2974 DFGDAAHLSSAPYIHQLV
-2986 SHIHPLLGSP
+2986 GSP
-2996 EFSAPELVLGQPAS
+2996 EFSAPELVLGEPAS
-3010 LMSDLW
+3010 LGSDLW
-3016 SLGVVTYVVLSGASP
+3016 SLGVLAYVMLSGASP
-3031 FLDESLEETCLN
+3031 FLDESAEETCLN

-3052 DDYFQGVSAA
+3052 EDYFQGVSGA
-3062 ARDFVCLL
+3062 ARDFVRSLL
-3070 LQSEPERR
+3070 RAEVSRR
-3078 PSAAI
+3078 PSARS
-3083 CLQEPWL
+3083 CLQGEPWL
-3090 QPRGAMHRDGGQ
+3090 RPHAASAEAR
-3102 PQGLPPSPNSHMS
+3102 
-3115 HLDTSRLIS
+3115 LDTARLLA
-3124 FIERRKHQNDVRPI
+3124 FIERRKHQNDLRPTDGLRAFVR
-3138 GTIKAFLHSRLLNH
+3138 SRLLGQA
-3152 I
+3152 